1 MKVVHLNWGFS
12 KQSLK
17 CVILAVFF
25 VFLFF
30 FYASYVVSSGTGT
43 RKRENQAFLVASS
56 VALRI
61 KKKYCED
68 HTMQTTSFRW
78 YLSVMIII
86 RNMEYSA
93 TIAF

>member
-25 VFLFF
+25 V
-30 FYASYVVSSGTGT
+30 YATYVVTSGIGT
-43 RKRENQAFLVASS
+43 RKRENQASLVASS

-61 KKKYCED
+61 KKKHCED

-86 RNMEYSA
+86 RNVEYSA